1 MHPVTKARKP
11 FGLFLD
17 IMDFQCVAIDGKPY
31 ENEPFYIRLDSH
43 GRIFK
48 KGKDTN
54 GVWER
59 IPDSEISKYI
69 REYKMGEP
77 QGR

>member
-17 IMDFQCVAIDGKPY
+17 IMDFKCVAIDGKEHESDDPLY
-31 ENEPFYIRLDSH
+31 VRFDSH
-43 GRIFK
+43 GRIFRK
-48 KGKDTN
+48 SKDTN

-59 IPDSEISKYI
+59 IPNEELAKWF
-69 REYKMGEP
+69 REYKIGEK
-77 QGR
+77 